1 MANIEGV
8 LSQAQRE
15 VLAELIDG
23 RTNVQIAKRLRISD
37 KTVKNHISHIL
48 TKTGCSTR
56 LELTV
61 KVYKERERE
70 LKRRLRAA

>member
-1 MANIEGV
+1 MANIEDM
-8 LSQAQRE
+8 LSPAQHE

-23 RTNVQIAKRLRISD
+23 RTNVQIAKRLRLSD

-56 LELTV
+56 LEVTV